1 MRRVPIP
8 RRGPAITQQALNL
21 LGEEFRAAFA
31 QGDFMRALKF
41 ATQAWEATRSPQPL
55 ADVALCQMRLGRAMQ
70 AYDIYHG
77 VVEYLKTPN
86 VYDGLA
92 EAAGQLGK
100 WREVREFGTISLELK
115 ILEAAE
121 ESTAATAESPVL
133 PRFDERRRERNV
145 IAFSLFGGDPRYC
158 EMAVLNVRAAREFF
172 PAWVC
177 RFYVDASVPRS
188 VCERLLAEGASVVDV
203 RSIGGHDL
211 PGTMWRFLALDDP
224 GVDRV
229 QFRDADSLL
238 STRDQAAVR
247 AWCASDR
254 WFHVMRDYHSHTEL
268 MLAGMWGACRG
279 VFTDMAGDIRA
290 YLKSRP
296 FSSRYADQHFLR
308 HRIWKVAATSMLGH
322 DEWFDLSGSQPF
334 PAHVPMTVDPRYAHV
349 GANIG
354 SPSMEVAHSAPDGT
368 PVRWTLHDASGGAVC
383 TYCAVV
389 RNGRYSVSIPA
400 PYAAE
405 IAAGRWRV
413 VSRGLPQPD
422 LEETRCPLK
431 T

>member
-1 MRRVPIP
+1 MKRVPIP
-8 RRGPAITQQALNL
+8 RRGPAISQPALNQ
-21 LGEEFRAAFA
+21 LGKQFRTAFEA
-31 QGDFMRALKF
+31 GDFTRALAF
-41 ATQAWEATRSPQPL
+41 ATQAWQATRSPQSL
-55 ADVALCQMRLGRAMQ
+55 ADVALCRMRLGQPEQ
-70 AYDIYHG
+70 AYDIYRG
-77 VVEYLKTPN
+77 VAEYLKTAN

-92 EAAGQLGK
+92 EAAGHLGK
-100 WREVREFGTISLELK
+100 WSEVREVGTISLELK
-115 ILEAAE
+115 KLEADKEASA
-121 ESTAATAESPVL
+121 STADSPVL
-133 PRFDERRRERNV
+133 PRFDERNRERNV

-158 EMAVLNVRAAREFF
+158 EMAVLNVRAAHEFF
-172 PAWVC
+172 PEWVC
-177 RFYVDASVPRS
+177 RFYIDGSVPTA
-188 VCERLLAEGASVVDV
+188 VCERLVAAGASVIEA
-203 RSIGGHDL
+203 RSVGGQDL
-211 PGTMWRFLALDDP
+211 PGTLWRFLALDDP

-247 AWCASDR
+247 AWCASDC

-296 FSSRYADQHFLR
+296 FSLRYADQHFLR
-308 HRIWKVAATSMLGH
+308 HRVWKVAATSMLTH
-322 DEWFDLSGSQPF
+322 DEWFGLPGSQPF
-334 PAHVPMTVDPRYAHV
+334 PPHVPMTVDARYAHV

-354 SPSMEVAHSAPDGT
+354 APSMEVVHSAPDGT
-368 PVRWTLHDASGGAVC
+368 QVWWTLHDATGRAVC
-383 TYCAVV
+383 SYGAVV
-389 RNGRYSVSIPA
+389 RSNSYSVSIPA

-413 VSRGLPQPD
+413 VSRGLPSSD
-422 LEETRCPLK
+422 LEKTRCPLK